1 MKKSLV
7 IGGGFAGLSAAVYL
21 SNKDHNVT
29 LIESSPKLGGRAFSI
44 LNPETGS
51 EFDNGQHIM
60 MGCYKE
66 TLAFLSL
73 INAQHLLVKPGS
85 LLINFVKKDGV
96 IYKLSASSHHY
107 PFNLLKALLN
117 FKALRFR
124 SRIKIIDLFLDL
136 VCCYACD
143 LKGKSVKEWLLDKRQ
158 TDEAIRNFWGIIA
171 IGALNTEID
180 RASAQI
186 FASILKRI
194 FFDGTESSAILLA
207 KSNLNSLYVYPSLEF
222 LRSRGA
228 DVRLSERVIKF
239 ETSHQKIT
247 RVLCNRSAYESFD
260 FVISAVP
267 SYSLI
272 RILDNSSIGNVR
284 IPVLEYSSILNVHLW
299 LSENP
304 FSEPFYG
311 FLDGEIHWLFN
322 HGSHISLTISGA
334 DRYNDLPDEKIL
346 QTIYSDLE
354 IFFTIFN
361 SSLVTE
367 YKIIKEKRATFI
379 PDMKSIES
387 RSSIKSPINNL
398 ILAGDWTNTE
408 LPSTIESAVLSGRI
422 AADSVD

>member
-21 SNKDHNVT
+21 SNKNHNVT
-29 LIESSPKLGGRAFSI
+29 LFESSPKLGGRAYSL

-51 EFDNGQHIM
+51 YYDNGQHIM

-73 INAQHLLVKPGS
+73 INACHLLEKPDS
-85 LLINFVKKDGV
+85 LSITFVKKGGG
-96 IYKLSASSHHY
+96 IYKLSASSHYY

-117 FKALRFR
+117 FRALRFK

-136 VCCYACD
+136 VCCYSCD
-143 LKGKSVKEWLLDKRQ
+143 LKGKTIKEWLLDKRQ
-158 TDEAIRNFWGIIA
+158 TDEAIRDFWGIIA
-171 IGALNTEID
+171 IGALNTGIE
-180 RASAQI
+180 RASAPI

-194 FFDGTESSAILLA
+194 FFDGTESSAIILA
-207 KSNLNSLYVYPSLEF
+207 KSGLSELYVNPSLDY
-222 LRSRGA
+222 LNVKGA
-228 DVRLSERVIKF
+228 EVKLSERVIRF
-239 ETSHQKIT
+239 HTEQNKIT
-247 RVLCNRSAYESFD
+247 KVITNRATYDNFD
-260 FVISAVP
+260 FIISAVP
-267 SYSLI
+267 AYSLI
-272 RILDNSSIGNVR
+272 QILQSSSIENVR
-284 IPVLEYSSILNVHLW
+284 IPELEYSSILNVHLW

-334 DRYNDLPDEKIL
+334 DRFNDLTEEKIL
-346 QTIYSDLE
+346 ETIYSDLE
-354 IFFTIFN
+354 IFFTIFK
-361 SSLVTE
+361 SSLVID

-379 PDMKSIES
+379 PDMKSIEL
-387 RSSIKSPINNL
+387 RNTIKSEINNL